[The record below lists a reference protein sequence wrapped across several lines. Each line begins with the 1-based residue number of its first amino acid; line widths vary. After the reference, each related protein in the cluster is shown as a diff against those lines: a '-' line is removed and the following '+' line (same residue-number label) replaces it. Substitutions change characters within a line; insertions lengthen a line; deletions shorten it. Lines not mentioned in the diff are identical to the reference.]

1 MFLFLQGNITI
12 KNAEDILNHLKN
24 RSEHI
29 PSVTPYQINMIVNI
43 SEQVLPFVQYMDEG
57 EKMFLTVIDMLLNES
72 RSDLEESQRLYSTS
86 QRYVFCFIE

>member
-1 MFLFLQGNITI
+1 M
-12 KNAEDILNHLKN
+12 NHLKN

-72 RSDLEESQRLYSTS
+72 RSDLEVSQQLYSTS
-86 QRYVFCFIE
+86 QGYVFLFY